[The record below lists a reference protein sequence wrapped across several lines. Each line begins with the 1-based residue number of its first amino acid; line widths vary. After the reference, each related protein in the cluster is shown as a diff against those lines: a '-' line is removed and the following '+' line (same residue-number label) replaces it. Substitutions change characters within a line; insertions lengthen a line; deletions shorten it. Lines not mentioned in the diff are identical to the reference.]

1 MSYKGSKA
9 EDKRAQWWASI
20 AKEKLDALRWVMLH
34 SGLNVATMQSDDGL
48 TGIQIAA
55 GTDKPKALLVILD
68 ILRQKRELAEAV
80 DVRTDDARGCRCAR
94 ARRARRAPPRARNSA
109 ARHPARLRRRRRRRR
124 LAARCTSPARAARKS
139 ARSI

>member
-80 DVRTDDARGCRCAR
+80 DVRTDDARGCRCVRARGRGAAR
-94 ARRARRAPPRARNSA
+94 ARRRRAAGE
-109 ARHPARLRRRRRRRR
+109 
-124 LAARCTSPARAARKS
+124 
-139 ARSI
+139 